1 MDLTYRVLN
10 VFTDGKDPFTGNGV
24 AVFEDGSTLSTE
36 QMQMLAAQ
44 VNIETVFILP
54 KGGDQEATVR
64 FFSPEKE
71 TGFAGSA
78 SLATAAVLRD
88 LRGWA
93 GDVQLIEE
101 RDHNSGTEN
110 MRERQDRREGRD
122 ASDPRDPDT
131 VTVFQRDD
139 LWVLDAHEPVA
150 QPLKASPQILSSL
163 VGLNSDVLGGDV
175 MTVNK
180 GLGGIVLPV
189 RSVEDVRRTRLD
201 ARMLHSYAMLL
212 NIEPR
217 VYVWADSDTEPD
229 TVVARMFYGPRGGVL
244 EVAATGTGGVNLGAW
259 LAAHGERGI
268 QRRVIQ
274 GRVEG
279 RRSLLDLRIDEQG
292 EVFVGGRVAEVARG
306 AFTM

>member
-1 MDLTYRVLN
+1 MDLTYRMLN

-24 AVFEDGSTLSTE
+24 AVFEDGSSLTAP
-36 QMQMLAAQ
+36 QMQTLAAQ

-54 KGGDQEATVR
+54 KGDGQEATVR

-88 LRGWA
+88 LRGGE

-101 RDHNSGTEN
+101 RDPDSEVKTVQEL
-110 MRERQDRREGRD
+110 REGRSEED
-122 ASDPRDPDT
+122 EEPHAGY
-131 VTVFQRDD
+131 TVFQRDD
-139 LWVLDAHEPVA
+139 LWILDAHEPVA
-150 QPLKASPQILSSL
+150 TPLKASPQILSSL
-163 VGLNSDVLGGDV
+163 VGLNADILGGDV

-180 GLGGIVLPV
+180 GAGGIVLPV
-189 RSVEDVRRTRLD
+189 RTVEDVRHTRLD

-217 VYVWADSDTEPD
+217 VYVWAESETEPD
-229 TVVARMFYGPRGGVL
+229 TLVSRMYYGPRGGVL

-259 LAAHGERGI
+259 LAAHGARGI

-274 GRVEG
+274 GRPKG
-279 RRSLLDLRIDEQG
+279 RRSLLDLRIDERG

-306 AFTM
+306 VFHV

>member
-1 MDLTYRVLN
+1 MDLTYRMLN

-24 AVFEDGSTLSTE
+24 AVFEDGSSLSTE
-36 QMQMLAAQ
+36 QMQTLAAQ

-54 KGGDQEATVR
+54 KSNGEEATVR

-88 LRGWA
+88 LRGGE

-101 RDHNSGTEN
+101 RDEESDEQTVQE
-110 MRERQDRREGRD
+110 RREGR
-122 ASDPRDPDT
+122 PDELEDQHGSY
-131 VTVFQRDD
+131 TVFQRDD
-139 LWVLDAHEPVA
+139 LWILDAHEPVA
-150 QPLKASPQILSSL
+150 TPLKASPQILSSL
-163 VGLNSDVLGGDV
+163 VGLSSDVLGGDV

-189 RSVEDVRRTRLD
+189 RTVDDVRRTRLD

-217 VYVWADSDTEPD
+217 VYVWAQSESEPD
-229 TVVARMFYGPRGGVL
+229 TIVSRMFYGPRGGVL

-259 LAAHGERGI
+259 LTAHGERGTR
-268 QRRVIQ
+268 RRVIQ
-274 GRVEG
+274 GRVTG
-279 RRSLLDLRIDEQG
+279 RRSLLDLRIDERG

-306 AFTM
+306 TFQM